1 MKILIV
7 TDAWYPQINGVV
19 RTLTQTR
26 DHLKQMGHKV
36 ELITPQSFSTIPCPT
51 YPEIRLSLFPGKKV
65 AEKIQSFKP
74 DAIHIATE
82 GPLGLAARR
91 YVTLHGLSFTTAY
104 HTRFPEY
111 VRSRTGFPLGITYA
125 FLRWFHGPAHAVMA
139 PTNTVISDLK
149 KWRIGKPVLWPRG
162 VDLTIFNPKN
172 KNIPKSSDKFDGLS
186 ESIGKLDAAKKPI
199 FIYVGRVSVEKN
211 LGGFLDLNLPGEKHV
226 VGDGPAL
233 KALKSKYPDVIFHG
247 AHSMESL
254 PAFYTRADVFVFPS
268 RTDTFGL
275 VLLEAMGCGLPVA
288 AFPVTGPIDVVGDSG
303 AGALD
308 DDLEKGC
315 LDALKIDRKTVR
327 MHAETFSWAAATDL
341 FFGHLTKCHKSTHSY
356 MISENPYKTNHG
368 ISRVFAAAK
377 NSLAGLLYA
386 IREESAF
393 RQELL
398 LAMLLIPLAFVVPS
412 TLLEK
417 IIMLSSIALV
427 LVVELLNSGIEAAV
441 DRISFDNHGL
451 SKRAKDYGSAAVL
464 VALTICS
471 GIYGA
476 FIWRWLVN

>member
-19 RTLTQTR
+19 RTLTKTR
-26 DHLKQMGHKV
+26 DHLTQMGHKV
-36 ELITPQSFSTIPCPT
+36 ELITPKSFRTIPCPT
-51 YPEIRLSLFPGKKV
+51 YPEIRLSIFPGKKV
-65 AEKIQSFKP
+65 AKQIQVFQP

-91 YVTLHGLSFTTAY
+91 YATSHDLNFTTAY

-111 VRSRTGFPLGITYA
+111 MHSRIGLPISITYA
-125 FLRWFHGPAHAVMA
+125 FLRWFHGSGQALMA
-139 PTNTVISDLK
+139 PTKTVINDLV
-149 KWRIGKPVLWPRG
+149 KWRIGRPVLWPRG
-162 VDLTIFNPKN
+162 VDLTIFNPNNRKVQ
-172 KNIPKSSDKFDGLS
+172 KSSENINGVN
-186 ESIGKLDAAKKPI
+186 ESIAKLDAAKNPI

-211 LGGFLDLNLPGEKHV
+211 LTGFFNLDLPGEKHV
-226 VGDGPAL
+226 VGNGPAL
-233 KALKSKYPDVIFHG
+233 KALRNKYPKVTFHG
-247 AHSMESL
+247 AHLMESL
-254 PAFYTRADVFVFPS
+254 PAFYNRADVFVFPS

-308 DDLEKGC
+308 DDLKKAC
-315 LDALKIDRKTVR
+315 LAALKIDRKDVR
-327 MHAETFSWAAATDL
+327 LHAEKFSWEAATDL
-341 FFGHLTKCHKSTHSY
+341 FFGHLTKSHNPASGY
-356 MISENPYKTNHG
+356 QISKNPHKTNHG
-368 ISRVFAAAK
+368 IKRVFAAAK
-377 NSLAGLLYA
+377 NSLAGIVFA

-398 LAMLLIPLAFVVPS
+398 LAALLIPLAFIVPS
-412 TLLEK
+412 NLVEK
-417 IIMLSSIALV
+417 IIMLTSIALV
-427 LVVELLNSGIEAAV
+427 LLVELLNSGVEAAV

-464 VALTICS
+464 IALTICT

-476 FIWRWLVN
+476 FIWRWLVC

>member
-1 MKILIV
+1 M
-7 TDAWYPQINGVV
+7 
-19 RTLTQTR
+19 
-26 DHLKQMGHKV
+26 
-36 ELITPQSFSTIPCPT
+36 
-51 YPEIRLSLFPGKKV
+51 EI
-65 AEKIQSFKP
+65 
-74 DAIHIATE
+74 
-82 GPLGLAARR
+82 
-91 YVTLHGLSFTTAY
+91 
-104 HTRFPEY
+104 
-111 VRSRTGFPLGITYA
+111 
-125 FLRWFHGPAHAVMA
+125 
-139 PTNTVISDLK
+139 
-149 KWRIGKPVLWPRG
+149 
-162 VDLTIFNPKN
+162 
-172 KNIPKSSDKFDGLS
+172 
-186 ESIGKLDAAKKPI
+186 
-199 FIYVGRVSVEKN
+199 
-211 LGGFLDLNLPGEKHV
+211 
-226 VGDGPAL
+226 
-233 KALKSKYPDVIFHG
+233 
-247 AHSMESL
+247 L
-254 PAFYTRADVFVFPS
+254 PAFYNRADVFVFPS

-308 DDLEKGC
+308 DDLEKSC
-315 LDALKIDRKTVR
+315 LEALKIDRKTVR

-341 FFGHLTKCHKSTHSY
+341 FFGHLTKCRKSPHSY
-356 MISENPYKTNHG
+356 MISENPHKTNHG

-471 GIYGA
+471 CIYGA